1 MSTDTNATLLIDCIK
16 EALLEKK
23 ADKIVLLDL
32 RELTS
37 LTDYFFV
44 CEATTD
50 TQVRAIMD
58 NVVEKVKED
67 IGERVWKKEGTSTFN
82 WVVLDYVNVVVHIL
96 NTESREYYNIE
107 GMWNDAPRTEI
118 VDEPRR

>member
-82 WVVLDYVNVVVHIL
+82 WVVLDFVNVVVHIL